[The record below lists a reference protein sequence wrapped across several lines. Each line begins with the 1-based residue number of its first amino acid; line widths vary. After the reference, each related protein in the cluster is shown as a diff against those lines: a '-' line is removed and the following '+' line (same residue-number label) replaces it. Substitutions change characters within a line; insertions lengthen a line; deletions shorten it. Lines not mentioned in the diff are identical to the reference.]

1 MDYSMSAMRRYHL
14 VEGDPARGERAG
26 LITRARMTALVQ
38 ALVDLK
44 LLDTPPP
51 LDEFVSFDFLP
62 PEPVAGKT

>member
-1 MDYSMSAMRRYHL
+1 MRRYHL